1 MKPSKR
7 KIENRRAI
15 SEAIRKTA
23 TAKNALKRLVMGVEH
38 PDTYLK
44 YANALGVLQC
54 LPTIIDNY
62 LTDFESI
69 GKDSLFVNEKALDRQ
84 LRVTN
89 AELERLLQLV
99 YKMQLNSFSTSTGDK
114 ETAKRWCWEQSDLA
128 SEFCRHIDFLFTF
141 CCDTQDKWRIEEING
156 TLDRIATADA
166 RTLKYD
172 MVRERTDEHLKSFG
186 LKSVEEAKE
195 RIKSLEDDLAKLQ
208 EAQKKGLDVVYA
220 PSPQTP
226 NQNI

>member
-1 MKPSKR
+1 MKPAKR
-7 KIENRRAI
+7 KIENRRAV
-15 SEAIRKTA
+15 SEAIRKTEM
-23 TAKNALKRLVMGVEH
+23 AKNALRRLIMGVEH

-62 LTDFESI
+62 IADFESI
-69 GKDSLFVNEKALDRQ
+69 GKDALFVNEKALDRQ

-128 SEFCRHIDFLFTF
+128 GEFCRHINFLFTF
-141 CCDTQDKWRIEEING
+141 CCDTQDKWRIEEINN
-156 TLDRIATADA
+156 TLDRIATKDA
-166 RTLKYD
+166 LEQKHDT
-172 MVRERTDEHLKSFG
+172 VRERTMEHLKSFG
-186 LKSVEEAKE
+186 LKSIDEAKE
-195 RIKSLEDDLAKLQ
+195 RLKGLESELSMLR
-208 EAQKKGLDVVYA
+208 EAQKKGLDVVY
-220 PSPQTP
+220 SPTPQSP